1 MPRQRQVTMGRVTPE
16 QAHEAAIKLV
26 LKKQKPYQLIAK
38 HSFGMT
44 KKRRWMLIYQAGDLP
59 KPVVI
64 KDDIKTVGK
73 GRKLKALLERAWAEG
88 SYASRIG

>member
-1 MPRQRQVTMGRVTPE
+1 MPRQREVTMGKVTGH

-26 LKKQKPYQLIAK
+26 LKKHKPYKLIAK

-44 KKRRWMLIYQAGDLP
+44 KKRRWMIIYQAGDLP

-64 KDDIKTVGK
+64 KDDIKIVGK
-73 GRKLKALLERAWAEG
+73 GRRLIKLLERAWAEG
-88 SYASRIG
+88 SYAARMG